1 MMKTT
6 LAHSQNLDLLG
17 VDLDVHEINKI
28 VLKSTQ
34 NSTAEVNTSLHQ
46 CLTEQILAAL

>member
-17 VDLDVHEINKI
+17 VGLDVHEINKI
-28 VLKSTQ
+28 VFKSTQ
-34 NSTAEVNTSLHQ
+34 NSTAEVNMCLHQ
-46 CLTEQILAAL
+46 CLTKQLLAAL